1 MWRSTT
7 AQSNRLDATDVDC
20 VVFHRYRAYL
30 WMALG
35 AEHLT
40 LIDEHPKVATE
51 IQGERA
57 KVSVHKLEKL
67 SREKHK
73 HQIEVHEVSFDMWD
87 KASRLGGHKETIV
100 TPRHSTA
107 TA

>member
-1 MWRSTT
+1 M
-7 AQSNRLDATDVDC
+7 
-20 VVFHRYRAYL
+20 
-30 WMALG
+30 
-35 AEHLT
+35 
-40 LIDEHPKVATE
+40 ATE

-73 HQIEVHEVSFDMWD
+73 HQIEVACGQLASVDPSLTLNLVLKPSPPCAQVHEVSFDMWD
-87 KASRLGGHKETIV
+87 KSSRLGGHKETIV
-100 TPRHSTA
+100 TPRHSIA